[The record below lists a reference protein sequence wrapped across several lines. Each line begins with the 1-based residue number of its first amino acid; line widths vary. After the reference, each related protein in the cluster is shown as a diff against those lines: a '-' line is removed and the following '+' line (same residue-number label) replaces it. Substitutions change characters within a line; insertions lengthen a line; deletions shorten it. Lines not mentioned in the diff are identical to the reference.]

1 MNLFQPFRQS
11 PDAADFDRDEKMFN
25 DASEYVDAIV
35 ERGTILREVPRLEKN
50 DDAEAVLEVRPHTSG
65 S

>member
-11 PDAADFDRDEKMFN
+11 PDASDFDRDEKMFN

-35 ERGTILREVPRLEKN
+35 ERGTILREVPPSQTGTQ
-50 DDAEAVLEVRPHTSG
+50 DASRAA
-65 S
+65 